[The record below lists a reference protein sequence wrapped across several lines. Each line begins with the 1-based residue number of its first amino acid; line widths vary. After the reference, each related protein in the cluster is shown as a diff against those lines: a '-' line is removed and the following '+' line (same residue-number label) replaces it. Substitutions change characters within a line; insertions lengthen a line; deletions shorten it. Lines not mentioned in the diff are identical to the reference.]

1 MRPEY
6 EYGSHVR
13 LIRTVRNDG
22 TYPGLEVGQVLIP
35 RGSDGFVHDVGTYLQ
50 DQLIYRVNFV
60 EAGRT
65 VGCRGEELIAAERE
79 WLSNQF
85 EFRDR
90 VLANRDISI
99 GGELI
104 ASCGD
109 EGEVVKVVRESDT
122 SFHYHVRFHQ
132 RTFQMPESVLIDKC

>member
-60 EAGRT
+60 TAGRT
-65 VGCRGEELIAAERE
+65 VGCRGEELIAADRE
-79 WLSNQF
+79 WLSNAF

-90 VLANRDISI
+90 VVANRDISV
-99 GGELI
+99 GSELI
-104 ASCGD
+104 ARCGD

-122 SFHYHVRFHQ
+122 SFHYHIRFHQ
-132 RTFQMPESVLIDKC
+132 RTFTMPESVLSRKC